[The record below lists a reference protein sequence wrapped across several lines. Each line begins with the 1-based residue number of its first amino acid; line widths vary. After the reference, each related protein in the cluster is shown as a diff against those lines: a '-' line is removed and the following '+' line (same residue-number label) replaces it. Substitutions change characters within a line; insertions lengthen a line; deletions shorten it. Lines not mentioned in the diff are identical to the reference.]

1 MSHTLEPWVLGFT
14 TQKGTVIDPLDPT
27 DNLGKNIALAF
38 SETDARRIVACVNA
52 CEGFTTEELENG
64 VIEELSSAKLVFLS
78 DRSPALFIGTP
89 TGIED
94 IDAVPEVVE
103 PKLKYASWDELD
115 KQWNFQAY
123 DESGYLCAYECRPD
137 IGLRVNEWVPSSGA
151 FRCLPYKLEDG
162 PISNWQQTLIERPA
176 DQDGPT
182 ERDPSELAQD
192 YNEITYGADAPSEY
206 DPS

>member
-1 MSHTLEPWVLGFT
+1 MSHTPAPWVLGFT

-103 PKLKYASWDELD
+103 PKLKYAPWGELD
-115 KQWNFQAY
+115 LKFNFQAY
-123 DESGYLCAYECRPD
+123 DSDGWLIAYDCRPWVGSCSVEWQGYGGIFTVLFD
-137 IGLRVNEWVPSSGA
+137 SPQDLKGL
-151 FRCLPYKLEDG
+151 
-162 PISNWQQTLIERPA
+162 NWQQTLIERPA
-176 DQDGPT
+176 EQDGPT
-182 ERDPSELAQD
+182 EPDPSELAHD
-192 YNEITYGADAPSEY
+192 HNAITYGADDPTEY